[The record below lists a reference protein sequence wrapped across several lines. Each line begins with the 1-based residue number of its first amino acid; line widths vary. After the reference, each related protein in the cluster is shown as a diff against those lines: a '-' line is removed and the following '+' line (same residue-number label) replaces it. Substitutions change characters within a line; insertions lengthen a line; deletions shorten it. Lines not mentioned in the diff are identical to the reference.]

1 MPSLTLKS
9 GVVFFYTDSGTVPGS
24 NDYKTLVMIH
34 GHTFHSGT
42 FQRLNPLAQPNSL
55 RIISVNRREYP
66 GSSPYSTEELRI
78 FSEGDDAE
86 RASLLEQ
93 QGRDL
98 AMFIYQLII
107 ELPIPKTGGIAIIA
121 WSLGGLFLLS
131 LIAVVETLPAAVRQQ
146 LTAFVQTVVLL
157 RSYSAIVSCFLL
169 RPHFRVPFS
178 CSRLPTPSDWLIP
191 HTDPAIAPEARG
203 IVFAKWVSAHFVHG
217 DLSTHDINILTYNNT
232 DPLKVSTFETLK
244 PEELAEMT
252 DLGPADK
259 YDNIIA
265 LFLGKQAKRCFDVTV
280 RRAWSGTRFWNI
292 YGSAEPWPVLYG
304 AWFLEDKSGAL
315 HNPELSIN
323 CKVIDGSNHFLVW
336 EDPAKAID
344 ELKKFASGSQFEGRY
359 NQVTVAGLGNGK
371 LGTAGNQINETV
383 RLNPGSTALR
393 LTQCIQVDARNLKF
407 SRFSQP
413 NPRGKTLG
421 TFIVELSL
429 NGFGGT
435 AWNPTWIA
443 PTGLK
448 SITSAILAQAGLL
461 YGIGIVQAWLYVQWW
476 WQNDGWSVKAPRF
489 GVIQEDLIWSDSL
502 QLLAN

>member
-157 RSYSAIVSCFLL
+157 QCPSVALG
-169 RPHFRVPFS
+169 
-178 CSRLPTPSDWLIP
+178 LPTPSDWLIP

-259 YDNIIA
+259 YDNIIGLPPFASTVSRQTGKA
-265 LFLGKQAKRCFDVTV
+265 LFDVTV

-344 ELKKFASGSQFEGRY
+344 ELKKCFSHSPAAS
-359 NQVTVAGLGNGK
+359 
-371 LGTAGNQINETV
+371 
-383 RLNPGSTALR
+383 
-393 LTQCIQVDARNLKF
+393 
-407 SRFSQP
+407 
-413 NPRGKTLG
+413 
-421 TFIVELSL
+421 
-429 NGFGGT
+429 
-435 AWNPTWIA
+435 
-443 PTGLK
+443 
-448 SITSAILAQAGLL
+448 
-461 YGIGIVQAWLYVQWW
+461 
-476 WQNDGWSVKAPRF
+476 
-489 GVIQEDLIWSDSL
+489 
-502 QLLAN
+502 